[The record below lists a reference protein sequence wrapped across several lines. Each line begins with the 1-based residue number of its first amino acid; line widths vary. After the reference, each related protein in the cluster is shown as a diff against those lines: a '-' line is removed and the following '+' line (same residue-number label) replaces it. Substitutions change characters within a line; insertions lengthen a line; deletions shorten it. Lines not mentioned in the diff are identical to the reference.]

1 MTIYLIN
8 NRAKEYITSRKMCNN
23 LSEYLKFAINQ
34 HIDIAQEFFMDG
46 EYDLAKDE
54 LDVVRALATSEY
66 NITLDSDGE
75 QEFCYLN
82 IEA

>member
-1 MTIYLIN
+1 MTEYTIN
-8 NRAKEYITSRKMCNN
+8 NRAEEYLTSPKKCNN
-23 LSEYLKFAINQ
+23 LDEYLKFAINQ

-54 LDVVRALATSEY
+54 LDVVRALANGEY